1 MSLGFALESRS
12 EAETLA
18 AGRSLAALLAPG
30 DLVTLSGDLG
40 AGKTVFVRGL
50 ADGLGAS
57 ALEVSSPTFSL
68 VHEYGEGPLLV
79 HADLYR
85 LREEPEHRLRDLGLF
100 EACAAGAVVVIEWPR
115 EPFSSAATWLVTLGL
130 EGEGRRRIELRTRS

>member
-1 MSLGFALESRS
+1 MSPGFTLESRS

-18 AGRSLAALLAPG
+18 AGRGLAALLAPG

-50 ADGLGAS
+50 AEGLGAP

-68 VHEYGEGPLLV
+68 VHEYGEGPVLV

-85 LREEPEHRLRDLGLF
+85 LGEEPESRLRDLGLF
-100 EACAAGAVVVIEWPR
+100 EACAGGAVVVIEWPR
-115 EPFSSAATWLVTLGL
+115 EPYSSAATWHVTLGL
-130 EGEGRRRIELRTRS
+130 EAAGRRRIELRTRS